1 MDHPNIVK
9 LFEVIDDPNNDNLYL
24 TMEFIKKGS
33 VLSKAYWKHE
43 MKTQGNSLREDD
55 SENLRNLRLSEDK
68 AKKYFRHLILALD
81 YLHNTVGIIH
91 RDIKPENLLISE
103 DDILKVSDF
112 GISKIMS
119 DGDDVF
125 ENNAGTKLY
134 LAPETWKGNLDD
146 IEKKLTFDYRK
157 KF

>member
-119 DGDDVF
+119 DGDDLL

-134 LAPETWKGNLDD
+134 LAPETWKGISTSGLQN
-146 IEKKLTFDYRK
+146 IYNYRK